1 MKHEKLL
8 RIVKEAMGKPYRRR
22 EYEKQL
28 MFNEIIKA
36 AHGEEITIRLRRL
49 NKKGSGA

>member
-8 RIVKEAMGKPYRRR
+8 RILKVAMRKTYRRR
-22 EYEKQL
+22 EYEKHM
-28 MFNEIIKA
+28 MFNEIIQA
-36 AHGEEITIRLRRL
+36 ARGEEITIRLKRL